1 MKLGQT
7 PVFRGD
13 MSGQHSAQVSM
24 QTDRLVA
31 RMSLGQGSED
41 QSDASLMRY
50 LTTDLKGKMYT
61 NRKATESAGNRY
73 ADSSVILRD
82 MEERLEKL
90 TADMSAKDAEM
101 YY

>member
-13 MSGQHSAQVSM
+13 MSGQQSSQVSM

-31 RMSLGQGSED
+31 RMSLGQGSDD
-41 QSDASLMRY
+41 QSEASLMRY
-50 LTTDLKGKMYT
+50 LTTDLKGKMHT
-61 NRKATESAGNRY
+61 HRRTMESAGSRY
-73 ADSSVILRD
+73 SDSSAVVRD

-90 TADMSAKDAEM
+90 TANLSAKDAEM
-101 YY
+101 Y